1 MYLTDFF
8 LEAQRDKD
16 SNDKIIIIIFGDF
29 NAQNTLLDKHINQ
42 NNKIGLALEELI
54 QKHGLYVATDL
65 DHIYQHSPNC
75 HSSVKSIICLT
86 LSLSRGINNLTVKTR
101 EINNIKTRHKAIG
114 IDIENLSDKGRSHTP
129 YFRTQ
134 DANWDE
140 WCKLLDNN
148 LLQFIS
154 SFCNKVSRN
163 ILMTNLTYF

>member
-1 MYLTDFF
+1 MHKIPYWTNT
-8 LEAQRDKD
+8 
-16 SNDKIIIIIFGDF
+16 SIKIIKSV
-29 NAQNTLLDKHINQ
+29 LLVQITDSKTWSLCSHRFRSYLPALTKLPQLCKKHN
-42 NNKIGLALEELI
+42 LS
-54 QKHGLYVATDL
+54 Y
-65 DHIYQHSPNC
+65 
-75 HSSVKSIICLT
+75 
-86 LSLSRGINNLTVKTR
+86 SLSRGINNLTVKTR